1 MSAKPQQL
9 PDASGRVARTRKRI
23 HDAARRA
30 FSERGLAV
38 QIDDVI
44 VIAGISRGTF
54 YNYFRTVEELFE
66 HVAAEMAGDMGE
78 RVVSRLA
85 HVEDVAVRVSN
96 GIRHFCLRA
105 HDERDWGLFLARFGL
120 SAETLQTAIR
130 ETALRDIESGI
141 ACGRFRLRPD
151 QAEGA
156 LALMSG
162 ATLAAIKLVVSGAE
176 TPLRAGQS
184 VAELTLRAFGLEPA
198 EAAALAS
205 APLLSL
211 ND

>member
-1 MSAKPQQL
+1 MSVNTQQL
-9 PDASGRVARTRKRI
+9 PDASGRAARTRKRI
-23 HDAARRA
+23 HDAARHA
-30 FSERGLAV
+30 FSKRGLAV

-44 VIAGISRGTF
+44 QIAGISRGTF

-78 RVVSRLA
+78 RIHSRLA
-85 HVEDVAVRVSN
+85 NVEDVAVRVAH

-105 HDERDWGLFLARFGL
+105 HQERDWGFFLAHFGL
-120 SAETLQTAIR
+120 SAETLQMAIR

-141 ACGRFRLRPD
+141 ARGRFRLRPD
-151 QAEGA
+151 QAQSA

-162 ATLAAIKLVVSGAE
+162 ATLAAVKLILSGAE
-176 TPLRAGQS
+176 TPLRAGES
-184 VAELTLRAFGLEPA
+184 VAELTLRAFGLEPS

-211 ND
+211 TD